1 MRGVLELTGRTAAA
15 GCHLPQTATIGGV
28 PTDNLPSNV
37 RHFLNRFIRS
47 VEQLEILLLV
57 SARGDLA
64 WSVAQ
69 VYDVILSS
77 ESSVVRWLEE
87 LSRAGL
93 LVRGA
98 ETPPNFRASEDPA
111 VAEQI
116 AGLRHAYKTVPTR
129 LIEAIYKRD
138 VDAVQGFAD
147 AFKIKEPRAE

>member
-1 MRGVLELTGRTAAA
+1 M
-15 GCHLPQTATIGGV
+15 

-37 RHFLNRFIRS
+37 RDFLNRFIRS

-57 SARGDLA
+57 SARGELA
-64 WSVAQ
+64 WSAAQ

-77 ESSVVRWLEE
+77 ESSVARWLEE
-87 LSRAGL
+87 LTRARL
-93 LVRGA
+93 LVREA
-98 ETPPNFRASEDPA
+98 ESPSCFRASDDPA

-116 AGLRHAYKTVPTR
+116 AALRHAYKTVPTR

>member
-1 MRGVLELTGRTAAA
+1 
-15 GCHLPQTATIGGV
+15 V
-28 PTDNLPSNV
+28 PTDKLPSNI
-37 RHFLNRFIRS
+37 RGFLNRFIRS

-57 SARGDLA
+57 SARGELA
-64 WSVAQ
+64 WSAAQ

-77 ESSVVRWLEE
+77 ESSVGRWLEE
-87 LSRAGL
+87 LARAGL

-98 ETPPNFRASEDPA
+98 ESPPSFRASEDPA

-147 AFKIKEPRAE
+147 AFKIKESRAE